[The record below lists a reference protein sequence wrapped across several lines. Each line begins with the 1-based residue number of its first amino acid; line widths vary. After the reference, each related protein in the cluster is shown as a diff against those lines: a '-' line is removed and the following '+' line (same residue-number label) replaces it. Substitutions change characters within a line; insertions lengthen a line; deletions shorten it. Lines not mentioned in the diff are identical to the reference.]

1 MTHNPRSRRFFLGG
15 ALALLPAAAAAQGQ
29 LPAGANDFLRA
40 LTSQGGVRPAAG
52 GGAGLSQADIGL
64 GLKDA
69 LKVATRKVVGQVGRA
84 DGYFGD
90 PAIRIP
96 LPGPLERVA
105 QPLRSFGAGFL
116 LDDLSLRMNRAA
128 ETAAPRALDI
138 FVDAAT
144 RMTFDDARGILTGPQ
159 DSATQYFRRTT
170 AAPLTREF
178 RPIVGS
184 ALSGAGAMKAWQAVQ
199 GRVAQMPM
207 LGQMAG
213 GFDLTDF
220 TVGRALDGLFH
231 YIGVEER
238 AIRTN
243 PAARTTDLLRRV
255 FN

>member
-1 MTHNPRSRRFFLGG
+1 MTHNRQSRRIFLGG
-15 ALALLPAAAAAQGQ
+15 ALVLMPAAAWAQGQ
-29 LPAGANDFLRA
+29 LPGGANDFLRA
-40 LTSQGGVRPAAG
+40 LTSQGGPRPAM
-52 GGAGLSQADIGL
+52 GAGLSQGDIGL

-69 LKVATRKVVGQVGRA
+69 LKVASRKVVGQVGRT

-105 QPLRSFGAGFL
+105 GPMRNFGAGFL

-128 ETAAPRALDI
+128 EQAAPRALGI
-138 FVDAAT
+138 FVDAVT
-144 RMTFDDARGILTGPQ
+144 RITFDDARAILTGPQ
-159 DSATQYFRRTT
+159 DSATQYFKRTT
-170 AAPLTREF
+170 TPQLTKEF

-184 ALSGAGAMKAWQAVQ
+184 ALSGAGAMKAWASVQA
-199 GRVAQMPM
+199 RVAQMPL

-220 TVGRALDGLFH
+220 TVGKALDGLF
-231 YIGVEER
+231 YYVASEER

-243 PAARTTDLLRRV
+243 PAARTTDLLRKV
-255 FN
+255 FG